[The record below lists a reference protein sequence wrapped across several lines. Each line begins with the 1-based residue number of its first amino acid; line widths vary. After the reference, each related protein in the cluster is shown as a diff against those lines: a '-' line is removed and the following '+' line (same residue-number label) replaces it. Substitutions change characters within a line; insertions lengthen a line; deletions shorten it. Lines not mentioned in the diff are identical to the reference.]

1 MIAEIV
7 NKYFSRIGPI
17 LAKTI
22 GVTPN
27 VYTDYLPPSF
37 CNSAVFVHTDSNE
50 ILQIIDSLNNTNST
64 GEDDVPSIIL
74 KQWAQYVA
82 NLLSKLINN
91 AFESGIFPTALKSGK
106 VVPIYKSGSKNL
118 CENYRPI
125 SLISNFAK
133 IFEKAITIRL
143 KKFLQKINIPSKN
156 QFGFQKKS
164 LPPRQY

>member
-1 MIAEIV
+1 MIAESF
-7 NKYFSRIGPI
+7 NKYFSSIGPI

-22 GVTPN
+22 GATPN
-27 VYTDYLPPSF
+27 VYSDYLPPSL

-50 ILQIIDSLNNTNST
+50 ILQIIDSINNTNST
-64 GEDDVPSIIL
+64 GEDEVPSIIL
-74 KQWAQYVA
+74 KQCAQYIA
-82 NLLSKLINN
+82 NPLSKLINN

-133 IFEKAITIRL
+133 IFEKAITI
-143 KKFLQKINIPSKN
+143 
-156 QFGFQKKS
+156 
-164 LPPRQY
+164 